1 MYQLYE
7 HQQKSINEIF
17 VKFQTN
23 QRVLYQL
30 PTGGGKTII
39 FTFLSKKWIET
50 TKKKVLVLCHRIEL
64 INQTINSLNQLSITC
79 EAVEAK
85 TKLLKHNSDVYVAM
99 VQTAANRLKVNPEF
113 FKDIDLIIIDECHW
127 LIFDKIFNYFPFA
140 KILGCTAT
148 PVLTKKITYFKCQHC
163 KTEYDNFIEC
173 CNNDTVEWN
182 RPYTM
187 SEIYNDIVV
196 GASIS
201 DLINDG
207 KLVTDL
213 NFVIDYVDTSKLKI
227 DNKTNDYSTQS
238 LDETYNSENA
248 IFNCVLNYEQICK
261 DKKTLVFNST
271 TKSNLLIYQRFK
283 DAGYNVRLF
292 DTVNTNESGNR
303 KELIK
308 WFRDEPDAILCNV
321 GTFTTGFDET
331 TVQAIILNTST
342 QSLSLFLQMVGRG
355 GRSSNKIYKDN
366 FIVIDGGK
374 NISKHNEWSDNSRD
388 WKRIF
393 FKGLTKPKA
402 KNEPLEITQQ
412 CPSCGYIMS
421 KSIDLCPEC
430 NFEFLAKEKKEKLES
445 NSIAKPIG
453 KMPLPNGHKIY
464 EYTKRNNQDLSFALR
479 ILVNQIFDLFIFYKI
494 TKEQYIGNLKDGRLK
509 HKLEQLV
516 TPCYVI
522 LVFKTDLESNSNRT
536 KEYLINKIITKLNKH
551 YGE

>member
-1 MYQLYE
+1 MTLQLYE
-7 HQQKSINEIF
+7 HQQKSIDEISQ
-17 VKFQTN
+17 KFETN

-30 PTGGGKTII
+30 PTGGGKTIV
-39 FTFLSKKWIET
+39 FSFLSKKWIELT
-50 TKKKVLVLCHRIEL
+50 QKKVLVLCHRVEL
-64 INQTINSLNQLSITC
+64 VNQTIGSLNQLSITC

-85 TKLLKHNSDVYVAM
+85 TKHLKHNCDVYVAM
-99 VQTAANRLKVNPEF
+99 VQTASNRLKVNPGF
-113 FKDIDLIIIDECHW
+113 FKDIDLIIIDECHC
-127 LIFDKIFNYFPFA
+127 LIFEKIFNYFPFA

-148 PVLTKKITYFKCQHC
+148 PVLNKKITFYKCQHC
-163 KTEYDNFIEC
+163 KKIGEAICCGEEPIEW
-173 CNNDTVEWN
+173 T

-187 SEIYNDIVV
+187 SEIYQDIVI

-201 DLINDG
+201 DLISDG

-248 IFNCVLNYEQICK
+248 IFNCVLNYEQTCK
-261 DKKTLVFNST
+261 GKKTLVFNST

-292 DTVNTNESGNR
+292 DTVNTKESGNR

-321 GTFTTGFDET
+321 GAFTTGFDET
-331 TVQAIILNTST
+331 TVQAIVLNTST

-355 GRSSNKIYKDN
+355 GRASNKIYKDN

-374 NISKHNEWSDNSRD
+374 NISKHNEWSDNTRD
-388 WKRIF
+388 WRRIF
-393 FKGLTKPKA
+393 FEGLTKPKA
-402 KNEPLEITQQ
+402 KKEPLDVTQQ
-412 CPSCGYIMS
+412 CISCGYIMS
-421 KSIDLCPEC
+421 KAVDVCPGC
-430 NFEFLAKEKKEKLES
+430 GYEFIAKEKKEKVES
-445 NSIAKPIG
+445 DTIAKPLG
-453 KMPLPNGHKIY
+453 KMPLPNGQKIY
-464 EYTKRNNQDLSFALR
+464 EYTKRNNEDLSFALR

-494 TKEQYIGNLKDGRLK
+494 TKEQYIGNREDGRLK
-509 HKLEQLV
+509 RKLEQLS
-516 TPCYVI
+516 TPCYMM
-522 LVFKTDLESNSNRT
+522 LVFKTDLVSNSNRT